1 MLNVITTVDSR
12 ETLEKIGRLLLEKR
26 LVACLQIVGP
36 ITSIYR
42 WKGRVEQAEEWLGI
56 MKTRLELYPDVERE
70 IRALHPYEVPQ
81 IEAVEAAGVFAPY
94 EAWLAEETS

>member
-1 MLNVITTVDSR
+1 
-12 ETLEKIGRLLLEKR
+12 
-26 LVACLQIVGP
+26 
-36 ITSIYR
+36 
-42 WKGRVEQAEEWLGI
+42 
-56 MKTRLELYPDVERE
+56 VERE